1 MNLKYETHHVT
12 SSNPDD
18 HPWYPAWLTAVQ
30 QGFHDPY
37 PSQKFLEHQ
46 LKIDAERKATAR
58 TVLDDESRKYGLGK
72 DIPVATFMDWTGEL
86 NVGGKV
92 IDCHQISEVTVLA
105 SHRRQGIATT
115 LMTESLTDAKEKGLA
130 VAALTATEAAIYGRF
145 GFGPAIFSTSV
156 ELHAG
161 SGFSVSAPVTGS
173 CEYIDVTQLA
183 EASRHVFDKFH
194 AYQTGSINRCA
205 PEMEIRNGSIDKRS
219 RETNDKT
226 RAIGHWNEK
235 GELDGYATWR
245 LESRG
250 GALDVIDFVPCNT
263 NASIAMWSFLG
274 SLDLVRRVRFD
285 NARNDE
291 HLPWALADRRRYQI
305 NEHNDFLW
313 LRVID
318 PKALLE
324 ARNYYTEG
332 DVTFRVVDPMG
343 IADGTW
349 RLTVKDG
356 KGTCEPYEGEP
367 QVEIDVPALGS
378 TLLGGVNIQ
387 ALETVGWVRGDED
400 AVDKLG
406 ILLQRRREP
415 WCVTYF

>member
-1 MNLKYETHHVT
+1 M
-12 SSNPDD
+12 
-18 HPWYPAWLTAVQ
+18 
-30 QGFHDPY
+30 
-37 PSQKFLEHQ
+37 
-46 LKIDAERKATAR
+46 
-58 TVLDDESRKYGLGK
+58 
-72 DIPVATFMDWTGEL
+72 
-86 NVGGKV
+86 
-92 IDCHQISEVTVLA
+92 
-105 SHRRQGIATT
+105 
-115 LMTESLTDAKEKGLA
+115 
-130 VAALTATEAAIYGRF
+130 
-145 GFGPAIFSTSV
+145 
-156 ELHAG
+156 
-161 SGFSVSAPVTGS
+161 
-173 CEYIDVTQLA
+173 
-183 EASRHVFDKFH
+183 FDKFH
-194 AYQTGSINRCA
+194 ARQTGSINRCA
-205 PEMEIRNGSIDKRS
+205 PEMEIRNGSIDKPT
-219 RETNDKT
+219 REPNNKT

-263 NASIAMWSFLG
+263 DASIAMWAFLG
-274 SLDLVRRVRFD
+274 SLDLVRRVRFN

-332 DVTFRVVDPMG
+332 DVTFRVVDSMG
-343 IADGTW
+343 FADGTW

-356 KGTCEPYEGEP
+356 KGACEPYEGEP